1 MPAYV
6 VVQIRVNDPETY
18 GRYRRLAERSI
29 PVYGGR
35 YIVRGG
41 ATTTLEGTWAPS
53 RFVMLEFPTAAQA
66 RAWWDSPEYAEA
78 KRLRQASADTEMLV
92 VEGIASP

>member
-6 VVQIRVNDPETY
+6 VVQIRVRDPEIY
-18 GRYRRLAERSI
+18 ERYRRLAERSI

-66 RAWWDSPEYAEA
+66 HAWWDSPEYAEA